1 MKKICFFIQDAYT
14 GGGIERVV
22 SIIAHELSD
31 EYDVTILS
39 LFHSIEK
46 PFHIKFDYLKIVNVL
61 DFGPHLS
68 YKRNFF
74 KLKNKV
80 TKKLK
85 EINPDILI
93 VCGMRI
99 YGLAPVVVK
108 KQKTIVWEHS
118 SSFAK
123 NVGSRH
129 GHAFGRLASKFF
141 ADEVVV
147 LTERDRENYVNKLKF
162 SSSKVHQ
169 IYNPIDLEPVNGD
182 YDLSSKKIITVGRFC
197 IDKGYDLLVEVA
209 KKVYEKHPD
218 WEWHIWGAGNN
229 DTEKT
234 IASLIHEESLDDFL
248 KIKGVTN
255 DIYNKYKEYS
265 FFVMTSRNEGF
276 GMVIVEAQ
284 RAKLPVIAFN
294 CECGPNELI
303 LNDKN
308 GFLID
313 CFDIDKMAYKINY
326 LIEHPEVRKTMS
338 DNSML
343 DKEKLK
349 LSLICDKWK
358 NVIEE

>member
-1 MKKICFFIQDAYT
+1 
-14 GGGIERVV
+14 
-22 SIIAHELSD
+22 
-31 EYDVTILS
+31 
-39 LFHSIEK
+39 
-46 PFHIKFDYLKIVNVL
+46 
-61 DFGPHLS
+61 
-68 YKRNFF
+68 
-74 KLKNKV
+74 
-80 TKKLK
+80 
-85 EINPDILI
+85 
-93 VCGMRI
+93 
-99 YGLAPVVVK
+99 
-108 KQKTIVWEHS
+108 
-118 SSFAK
+118 
-123 NVGSRH
+123 
-129 GHAFGRLASKFF
+129 
-141 ADEVVV
+141 
-147 LTERDRENYVNKLKF
+147 
-162 SSSKVHQ
+162 
-169 IYNPIDLEPVNGD
+169 
-182 YDLSSKKIITVGRFC
+182 
-197 IDKGYDLLVEVA
+197 LVEVA